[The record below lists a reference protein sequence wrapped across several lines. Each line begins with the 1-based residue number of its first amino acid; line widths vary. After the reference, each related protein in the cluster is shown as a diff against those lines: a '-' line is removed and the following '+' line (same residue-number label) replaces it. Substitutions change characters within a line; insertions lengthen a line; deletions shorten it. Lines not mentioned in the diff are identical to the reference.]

1 MQPEKDIM
9 DFVLVEEV
17 PEGAGSLRLVIDNN
31 RRTDPRIQ
39 RWVMDMAAAWPA
51 VLKEFVSL
59 SELNARRERQQADS
73 PDAVAVDHDQ
83 KDISANQQKI
93 VRYMALA
100 SQLGSSDIHFTIS
113 SDRKI
118 TVIEMR
124 IHGDLEV
131 IDELTHDEGLSLVS
145 TIYRSMCDLRDTD
158 FIASRDQKGRV
169 EVSFARRAGLFG
181 ARYQHMTTPDG
192 LYVVL
197 RTIPDDSDKVPT
209 MTQLGF
215 LPEQQVLLEQILR
228 IPEGM
233 VTLSGPTGSGK
244 STTLR
249 TFSRHWLDRT
259 QGKKRML
266 TIEFPVEGRIAG
278 AIQTSVT
285 PENNTKEAIIQAWD
299 NSNASALRSDPD
311 AITIG
316 EMQEKNSVM
325 AAVHAVES
333 GHLVFDTLHAPSAAG
348 IPTRMGL
355 MGVNVR
361 IIADAQIMIGLIS
374 QRLVQTLCPYCRIPW
389 AVMSSQ
395 LPSAVRDRL
404 EKYCNE
410 PGVCHPEQL
419 WFHNP
424 DGCEHCRR
432 TIELT
437 GRIVSRG
444 VIGRTILAEVI
455 RPDARFMALYLAH
468 GTAVARQHWL
478 KNLGGISRRRHMLSR
493 LAEGLVDPLD
503 GDLVCPLDEDE
514 LLNCEVPDA

>member
-1 MQPEKDIM
+1 
-9 DFVLVEEV
+9 
-17 PEGAGSLRLVIDNN
+17 
-31 RRTDPRIQ
+31 
-39 RWVMDMAAAWPA
+39 
-51 VLKEFVSL
+51 
-59 SELNARRERQQADS
+59 
-73 PDAVAVDHDQ
+73 
-83 KDISANQQKI
+83 
-93 VRYMALA
+93 
-100 SQLGSSDIHFTIS
+100 
-113 SDRKI
+113 
-118 TVIEMR
+118 MR